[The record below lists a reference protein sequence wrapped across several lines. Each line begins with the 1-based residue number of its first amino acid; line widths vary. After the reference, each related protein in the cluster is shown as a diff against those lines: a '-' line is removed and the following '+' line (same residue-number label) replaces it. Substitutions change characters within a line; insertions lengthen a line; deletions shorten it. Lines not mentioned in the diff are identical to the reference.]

1 MNPLLIG
8 GIVEA
13 IGKLADDLFTSDKER
28 LDAQIELQKVGV
40 EAAKVEAGLITAQL
54 EVNKAEATNDNVFVA
69 GWRPAIG
76 WVCAAAM
83 TYQFIIYPFLVW
95 GWSLMQ
101 SQGWI
106 PEAMKAPPMLDTD
119 ALWVILSGMLGIAGM
134 RTVEKVKGAGGAKP
148 AG

>member
-1 MNPLLIG
+1 M
-8 GIVEA
+8 A
-13 IGKLADDLFTSDKER
+13 
-28 LDAQIELQKVGV
+28 
-40 EAAKVEAGLITAQL
+40 
-54 EVNKAEATNDNVFVA
+54 
-69 GWRPAIG
+69 
-76 WVCAAAM
+76 
-83 TYQFIIYPFLVW
+83 YQFIIYPFLVW

-106 PEAMKAPPMLDTD
+106 TEAMKAPPMLDTD